1 MPQKGKSTFDKTHFK
16 AALLRGLLFQDR
28 GNHLRR
34 ALLINQPDG
43 PDPFKHTQHP
53 LTTRGESMY
62 RMEKITTGAA
72 YGASAGSILNGMLNA
87 YSPDQ

>member
-1 MPQKGKSTFDKTHFK
+1 MLQLHHHKEGVNLYPLPCANYGHSADIAITLITASRLARVFY
-16 AALLRGLLFQDR
+16 FQDR

-53 LTTRGESMY
+53 G
-62 RMEKITTGAA
+62 TG
-72 YGASAGSILNGMLNA
+72 GVECNV
-87 YSPDQ
+87 

>member
-1 MPQKGKSTFDKTHFK
+1 MPLPSLSLP
-16 AALLRGLLFQDR
+16 ALRGFFYFQDR

-53 LTTRGESMY
+53 VLSEVIWLNVC
-62 RMEKITTGAA
+62 KIKKALPEFHG
-72 YGASAGSILNGMLNA
+72 
-87 YSPDQ
+87 